1 VILVITLQ
9 TKFNEK
15 QEKIAEFFADITNSI
30 ISKDEKGNLYI
41 ISKSEINEKIAKKL
55 EMKDYLG
62 AGELIDNAKKLL
74 KEPVHE
80 VAEVVSKSIR
90 LPFPTDLKLK
100 EIAQKKNMSL
110 ADTIRIT
117 SILTMKNKLN
127 EFKDNPAVD
136 QEKLSFMYNLLGEWL
151 AKKSTSV
158 YKEYSPEFRY
168 SSGMSD
174 SFDKFIKFS
183 IYDMCKNDFPK
194 DLMKEYLN
202 ENLDFISLNLPPA
215 EWEQI
220 DPVAVLVFDTQ
231 SNLFE
236 LHISIQNVIHLNK
249 YNEFKESID
258 HKLHKQFD
266 EIFDFEHSSYYDKDN
281 DFLLPSIFTDVEN
294 ISGTLRIENNKLFF
308 DVIDVKQ
315 KDALNALIYE
325 KITNEKFTDFT
336 VIECTK
342 QAQNA
347 LARNDYDTAAQLN
360 ERLARFQ
367 VTSKISIWYGDIIAS
382 IAEESNVVTFT
393 IPKRLLL
400 LWEATR
406 GERSIQEF
414 VEKNLQEV

>member
-1 VILVITLQ
+1 
-9 TKFNEK
+9 
-15 QEKIAEFFADITNSI
+15 
-30 ISKDEKGNLYI
+30 
-41 ISKSEINEKIAKKL
+41 
-55 EMKDYLG
+55 
-62 AGELIDNAKKLL
+62 
-74 KEPVHE
+74 
-80 VAEVVSKSIR
+80 
-90 LPFPTDLKLK
+90 
-100 EIAQKKNMSL
+100 
-110 ADTIRIT
+110 
-117 SILTMKNKLN
+117 MKNKLN

-151 AKKSTSV
+151 AKKSTSA

-168 SSGMSD
+168 DSGMND

-183 IYDMCKNDFPK
+183 IYDMCKDDFPK

-220 DPVAVLVFDTQ
+220 DPVVVSVFDTQ
-231 SNLFE
+231 SNLLE

-258 HKLHKQFD
+258 HKLHEQFD

-281 DFLLPSIFTDVEN
+281 DFLMPSIFTGVEN

-308 DVIDVKQ
+308 DLVDVKQ

-325 KITNEKFTDFT
+325 KITNEKLTDFT
-336 VIECTK
+336 VAECTK

-347 LARNDYDTAAQLN
+347 LSRNDYDTAAQLN

-367 VTSKISIWYGDIIAS
+367 VTSKISSWYGDIIAS

-406 GERSIQEF
+406 GDRSIQEF